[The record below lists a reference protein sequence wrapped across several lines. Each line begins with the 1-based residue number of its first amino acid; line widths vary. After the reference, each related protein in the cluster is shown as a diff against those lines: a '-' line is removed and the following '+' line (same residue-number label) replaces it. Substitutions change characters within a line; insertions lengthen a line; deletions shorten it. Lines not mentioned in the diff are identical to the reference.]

1 MKGGQSRNGGRMRIW
16 LGKYQEQLTHNILY
30 IWYVCEY
37 VKFNIEVY
45 NTVIYNEKRKWR
57 QDQPEPSEVQV
68 TVNVV
73 SDILF

>member
-30 IWYVCEY
+30 IRYVCEY

-45 NTVIYNEKRKWR
+45 NTVIYNEKRK
-57 QDQPEPSEVQV
+57 
-68 TVNVV
+68 
-73 SDILF
+73 